1 MIVVKKGVPLHQPLF
16 YCLKLAGIKIFWMV
30 DISKALD
37 QIKAILDLY
46 ENIMDVILR
55 LITNELLEILVIRK
69 SDDKYISNYF

>member
-1 MIVVKKGVPLHQPLF
+1 
-16 YCLKLAGIKIFWMV
+16 MV